1 MFYSAVSS
9 RRRFLAGAS
18 AAALGS
24 IILPRQSLAAP
35 IRGGTLV
42 AAISPEPVM
51 LNAAVNPAA
60 PDGNVTPNI
69 FDGLLTYDFGMI
81 PRPSLAIRWEVAEDG
96 LSIKF
101 WLRQGVK
108 WHDGQPFTSAD
119 VKFSLLSVWKTIHP
133 RGRANFAAVTD
144 VDTPDDHTVVL
155 RLKAPAPVILSVL
168 NSYESQVLPK
178 HLYEGTD
185 FANNPYNLKPVGT
198 GPFIFKSWERGS
210 HIILE
215 RNPDYWDAG
224 KPHLDR
230 LIYRIIPDATSRAA
244 LLEKG
249 EVQYAP
255 FSPIPL
261 RDVERFRSIP
271 SLVVETKGYEFLA
284 PWFYLEF
291 NLRNPVLAD
300 VHVRRAFAHAIDR
313 DVVAKIGWYGLAQP
327 AAGPIPS
334 VLGKFYTADAP
345 SYAFDP
351 VKAEALLD
359 QAGHQR
365 GADGIRFKIVH
376 DYLPYGEEYKRVG
389 EYVRQALKRVGI
401 NVELRAQDAAS
412 FFRRVYTDNDFEL
425 SSTWIAAFAD
435 PQVGVHRL
443 YWSKGINKGTPLTNA
458 SGYSNPET
466 DAIIEASQTERD
478 PIKRIEQFHQL
489 QRIAQRDLP
498 LLNLVELNFF
508 TVHSARLKNA
518 VVGPD
523 AIYAS
528 LKEAWLE
535 S

>member
-1 MFYSAVSS
+1 MSASDLLS
-9 RRRFLAGAS
+9 RRRFIAGAGATAFGTLTMPHRS
-18 AAALGS
+18 F
-24 IILPRQSLAAP
+24 AAP
-35 IRGGTLV
+35 VSGGTLV

-60 PDGNVTPNI
+60 PAGNVTPNI
-69 FDGLLTYDFGMI
+69 FDELVTYDFGMV
-81 PRPSLAIRWEVAEDG
+81 PRPSLATRWEVAEDG
-96 LSIKF
+96 LSITF
-101 WLRQGVK
+101 WLRRGVK

-119 VKFSLLSVWKTIHP
+119 VKFSLLNVWKTIHP

-144 VDTPDDHTVVL
+144 VETTDDHTVVL

-168 NSYESQVLPK
+168 NSYELQVLPR

-185 FANNPYNLKPVGT
+185 LATNPHNLKPVGT
-198 GPFIFKSWERGS
+198 GPFVFKSWERGS

-224 KPHLDR
+224 KPYLDR

-249 EVQYAP
+249 EVHFAP

-261 RDVERFRSIP
+261 RDVERFGGIP
-271 SLVVETKGYEFLA
+271 SVAIETKGYEFLG

-300 VHVRRAFAHAIDR
+300 VNVRRAFAHAIDR
-313 DVVAKIGWYGLAQP
+313 EVVAKTGWYGLATP

-334 VLGKFYTADAP
+334 VLGKFYTSDAP
-345 SYAFDP
+345 SYPFDP
-351 VKAEALLD
+351 AKAEALLD
-359 QAGHQR
+359 QAGHKR
-365 GADGIRFKIVH
+365 GPDGTRFKIIH
-376 DYLPYGEEYKRVG
+376 DYLPYGEEYKRAG
-389 EYVRQALKRVGI
+389 EYVRQALKRVGV
-401 NVELRAQDAAS
+401 NVELRSQDASA
-412 FFRRVYTDNDFEL
+412 FFRRVYTENDFDL

-458 SGYSNPET
+458 SGYSSAET
-466 DAIIEASQTERD
+466 DAIIEASQIERD
-478 PIKRIEQFHQL
+478 PAKRIEQFHQL

-498 LLNLVELNFF
+498 LLNLVELRFF
-508 TVHSARLKNA
+508 TVHSAKLKNA

-535 S
+535 A